1 MAAFVTQTGG
11 TGNAQMLQIAAAVNK
26 ALRGETANTGTVT
39 AAAGS
44 VKVTI
49 QDPRRRYGR
58 LAILIPLNAA
68 AAGVQWYLD
77 VANDG
82 MTQGSMTFKFGA
94 APGADAEFGWALIG
108 DGNQ

>member
-1 MAAFVTQTGG
+1 MAAFVPQVSAATP
-11 TGNAQMLQIAAAVNK
+11 AQMLAIAAAVNK

-44 VKVTI
+44 VKVTV
-49 QDPRRRYGR
+49 QDPRCRYGR

-82 MTQGSMTFKFGA
+82 MTQGSMTFTFSA
-94 APGADAEFGWALIG
+94 ALGADAEFGWALIG
-108 DGNQ
+108 DGDQ